1 MPNSN
6 SSIKWKSRK
15 RISAVEQ
22 GARGFTSTRW
32 EGPSLEGFV
41 GFLLLL
47 VGFTLIGGHFDGD
60 VGSTVAILGSL
71 IVYAVV
77 GEIVWRKHPRLAN
90 RKSWPAYW
98 SVFWREFLVGL
109 GVFLLV
115 ILIELLFRN
124 SGINDARYDYVFG
137 MALVAF
143 GTVLEIIGRKKPPFG
158 LKPRPDTSQ

>member
-1 MPNSN
+1 MT
-6 SSIKWKSRK
+6 
-15 RISAVEQ
+15 Q
-22 GARGFTSTRW
+22 W
-32 EGPSLEGFV
+32 EGPSLEGYV

-47 VGFTLIGGHFDGD
+47 FGFTLIGGHFYGD
-60 VGSTVAILGSL
+60 LGSTVALLGSL

-77 GEIVWRKHPRLAN
+77 GEIVWRKHPRLIN

-98 SVFWREFLVGL
+98 SAFWRQFLVTL

-115 ILIELLFRN
+115 ILIELLFRT
-124 SGINDARYDYVFG
+124 SGINDARYDYIFG

-158 LKPRPDTSQ
+158 LNPRPDISQ

>member
-1 MPNSN
+1 LT
-6 SSIKWKSRK
+6 
-15 RISAVEQ
+15 Q
-22 GARGFTSTRW
+22 W
-32 EGPSLEGFV
+32 EGPSLEGYV

-47 VGFTLIGGHFDGD
+47 FGFTLIGGHFYGD
-60 VGSTVAILGSL
+60 VGSAVAFLGSL
-71 IVYAVV
+71 AVYAVV
-77 GEIVWRKHPRLAN
+77 GEIVWRNHPRLAN

-109 GVFLLV
+109 SVLLLL
-115 ILIELLFRN
+115 ILIELVFRT

-158 LKPRPDTSQ
+158 LKPRPEISQ

>member
-1 MPNSN
+1 LS
-6 SSIKWKSRK
+6 
-15 RISAVEQ
+15 
-22 GARGFTSTRW
+22 RW
-32 EGPSLEGFV
+32 EGPSLEGYV

-47 VGFTLIGGHFDGD
+47 VGFSIIGGHFYGD

-71 IVYAVV
+71 TVYAVV

-98 SVFWREFLVGL
+98 SRFWRSLLVGL
-109 GVFLLV
+109 GIFLLV
-115 ILIELLFRN
+115 ILVELLFRT
-124 SGINDARYDYVFG
+124 SGINDARYDYIFG

-158 LKPRPDTSQ
+158 SNPRPDISQ

>member
-1 MPNSN
+1 MS
-6 SSIKWKSRK
+6 
-15 RISAVEQ
+15 
-22 GARGFTSTRW
+22 RW
-32 EGPSLEGFV
+32 EGPSLEGYV

-47 VGFTLIGGHFDGD
+47 VGFSIIGGHFYGD

-71 IVYAVV
+71 TVYAVV

-98 SVFWREFLVGL
+98 SRFWRSLLVGL
-109 GVFLLV
+109 GIFLLV
-115 ILIELLFRN
+115 ILVELLFRT
-124 SGINDARYDYVFG
+124 SGINDARYDYIFG

-158 LKPRPDTSQ
+158 SNPRPDISQ